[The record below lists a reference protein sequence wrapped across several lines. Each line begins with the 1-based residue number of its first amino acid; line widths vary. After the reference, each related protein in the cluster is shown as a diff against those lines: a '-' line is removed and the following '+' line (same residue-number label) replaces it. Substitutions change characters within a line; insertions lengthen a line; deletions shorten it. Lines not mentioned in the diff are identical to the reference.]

1 MNPMNHLKKLLI
13 TALVLGSLALST
25 ASAAELPIRTVSMQ
39 KLFDGFYKSAEAN
52 QRLESIRA
60 QAVSEAEAKQV
71 ELQEMA
77 EGIRAMQ
84 EELQNPVLSDAKKE
98 EKQAELQAKADEG
111 RMKQAEFQQWQQ
123 QTMNNL
129 NQRSQEI
136 RNSLIEE
143 IVKVVNDVALK
154 VYGADL
160 VLDTSDILGSGVP
173 TVLYADS
180 KLDIT
185 DEVMSKL
192 NENAPNN

>member
-1 MNPMNHLKKLLI
+1 MNHLKKLLI
-13 TALVLGSLALST
+13 TAFVLGGFALST
-25 ASAAELPIRTVSMQ
+25 ATAEMTVVTVSMQ
-39 KLFDGFYKSAEAN
+39 KLFDNFYKSAEAN

-60 QAVSEAEAKQV
+60 QAVSEAESKQT

-77 EGIRAMQ
+77 EQIRAKQ
-84 EELQNPVLSDAKKE
+84 EELQNPVLGDAAKE
-98 EKQAELQAKADEG
+98 ELQGELQGMADEG
-111 RMKQAEFQQWQQ
+111 RQKQAEFQQWQQ

-154 VYGADL
+154 EYSADL
-160 VLDTSDILGSGVP
+160 VFDTSDIMGSGVP

-180 KLDIT
+180 DLDIS
-185 DEVMSKL
+185 DKVLSKL
-192 NENAPNN
+192 NEDAPNN